1 MVLEQGDGGGGV
13 WRGVEGCGEERKK
26 VSAWWAQGKQIRGEE
41 NVVGREEHKMKGRSE
56 EINLTQT
63 SS

>member
-1 MVLEQGDGGGGV
+1 M
-13 WRGVEGCGEERKK
+13 EGCGEERKK